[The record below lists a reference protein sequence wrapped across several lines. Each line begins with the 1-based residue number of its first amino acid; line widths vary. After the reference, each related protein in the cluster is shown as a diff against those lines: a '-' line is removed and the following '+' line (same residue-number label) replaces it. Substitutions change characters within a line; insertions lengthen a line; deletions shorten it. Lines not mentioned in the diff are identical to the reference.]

1 MKNLSLKVKLT
12 LSVIIITT
20 VLSIT
25 LSIYNYLHLK
35 QELFSSIRNELHT
48 ITYFSPA
55 IINKRVLKQIKQK
68 QNSAQENQELQTE
81 IEQSESFQTI
91 VKQLNFIRNANNG
104 LIRFV
109 YTFSANQNSQLVS
122 YLVDAEATTENLNIE
137 KQANISANDSNI
149 SHFNTDFDISNF
161 PIIQKTINTNTLNI
175 EPNFVYDPD
184 FDIYSISGYAPI
196 FDDDQKTIIAYIGI
210 DVSSKNAQKIL
221 NASLQRSFLI
231 TILIIGLSIFI
242 SLYTSNL
249 LTKALIALDKVV
261 QQLSLGNFDVR
272 AEITTHD
279 EVGRLG
285 FGLNQMAE
293 TIVRA
298 QNHNQ
303 KMLNASNRFVPQDYI
318 KLLGKRNI
326 LDLQLGEYIEKQ
338 MTILFS
344 DIRGF
349 TTLSEKLNPEQNFK
363 FINSF
368 LNKMG
373 PIIRQNDGII
383 DKYIGDAIMALFS
396 GSAENAIISAIEMQ
410 NNLLDYN
417 VSRSERNFETIKMG
431 IAIHRG
437 DIAVGTIGEEE
448 RIDAT
453 VIGDTVNFASR
464 LEGLTKIYGANILIS
479 KPVLSTLKDL
489 SKYKVRFIDRVIVK
503 GKTKPV
509 PIYEV
514 LDGQYNKTIELK
526 IQYINEFQIAAR
538 DFHKR
543 KPEAK
548 EQFELLAAR
557 NPNDKAVQLYLERC
571 NQRFQGMNVEGVDFA
586 LDRKS

>member
-35 QELFSSIRNELHT
+35 EELFSSIKNELHT
-48 ITYFSPA
+48 ITYFSPS
-55 IINKRVLKQIKQK
+55 IINKRVLKQLKQK
-68 QNSAQENQELQTE
+68 QNSAQDNQELQTE

-91 VKQLNFIRNANNG
+91 VKQLNFIRSANNG

-109 YTFSANQNSQLVS
+109 YTFSANQNSQSVH

-137 KQANISANDSNI
+137 KQANISADDSNI
-149 SHFNTDFDISNF
+149 SHFSTEFDITNF
-161 PIIQKTINTNTLNI
+161 PIIQKTINTSTLNI

-196 FDDDQKTIIAYIGI
+196 FDDDQKTIIGYIGI
-210 DVSSKNAQKIL
+210 DVSSKNAQQIL

-298 QNHNQ
+298 QSHNQ

-368 LNKMG
+368 LNQMG

-526 IQYINEFQIAAR
+526 IQYINEFQLAAR

-548 EQFELLAAR
+548 EQFELLATI

-586 LDRKS
+586 LNRKS